1 MYVGCMYEQGQKKR
15 EEMEQTEEGKTWK
28 KYLAEMK
35 AYEERLCIDKDNTAR
50 PLVK

>member
-1 MYVGCMYEQGQKKR
+1 MCEQEQKR
-15 EEMEQTEEGKTWK
+15 IEESQQSEDGKAWK

-35 AYEERLCIDKDNTAR
+35 AYEERLCIEKDGSRR